1 MDMCPAGDTMTPKQA
16 KKKAD
21 SWMDLYKR
29 KDHEEIEV
37 ELGKELPHGP
47 VLFYNEL
54 VIDHCT
60 NPRNVGEIADADGYA
75 HIGDPSCGDYMKLW
89 IKVASGRIA
98 DIKFLS
104 SGCAGAIATSSMTTV
119 LARGKTIE
127 EAKKISDADVILALE
142 GVPGRNGNCVL
153 SGTTALIEA
162 IGDYEGKSG
171 GAKKGA

>member
-1 MDMCPAGDTMTPKQA
+1 MSPVGDTMKQKHT
-16 KKKAD
+16 KKRSD
-21 SWMDLYKR
+21 SWMDLYR
-29 KDHEEIEV
+29 KNEPEEVETTV

-60 NPRNVGEIADADGYA
+60 NPRNVGEIANADGYA

-89 IKVASGRIA
+89 IKVALGRIA

-127 EAKKISDADVILALE
+127 EAKRITDADVILALE
-142 GVPGRNGNCVL
+142 GVPGRNGKCIL
-153 SGTTALIEA
+153 SGTTALLEA
-162 IGDYEGKSG
+162 IGDYERRSG
-171 GAKKGA
+171 QSKKNA

>member
-1 MDMCPAGDTMTPKQA
+1 MSPAGDTMKQRHT
-16 KKKAD
+16 KKKSD
-21 SWMDLYKR
+21 NWMDLYKR
-29 KDHEEIEV
+29 KENEESEV
-37 ELGKELPHGP
+37 ELGKELHHGP
-47 VLFYNEL
+47 ILFYNEL

-60 NPRNVGEIADADGYA
+60 SPRNVGELADADGYA

-142 GVPGRNGNCVL
+142 GVPGRDSKCIL
-153 SGTTALIEA
+153 SGTTALLEA
-162 IGDYEGKSG
+162 IGDYERKSSQSEKN
-171 GAKKGA
+171 A

>member
-1 MDMCPAGDTMTPKQA
+1 MGMSPVGDTMKQKQV
-16 KKKAD
+16 KKKSD

-29 KDHEEIEV
+29 KESEETEV

-47 VLFYNEL
+47 ILFYNEL

-60 NPRNVGEIADADGYA
+60 NPRNVGQIANADGYA
-75 HIGDPSCGDYMKLW
+75 NIGDPSCGDYMKLW

-127 EAKKISDADVILALE
+127 EAKRITDADVILALE
-142 GVPGRNGNCVL
+142 GVPGRSGKCIL
-153 SGTTALIEA
+153 SGTTALLEA
-162 IGDYEGKSG
+162 IGDYERRSG
-171 GAKKGA
+171 QSKKNA

>member
-1 MDMCPAGDTMTPKQA
+1 MKQKQA
-16 KKKAD
+16 KKKSD

-29 KDHEEIEV
+29 REPEETEV

-47 VLFYNEL
+47 ILFYNEL

-60 NPRNVGEIADADGYA
+60 NPRNIGEIANADGYA

-127 EAKKISDADVILALE
+127 EAKRITDADVILALE

-153 SGTTALIEA
+153 SGTTALLEA
-162 IGDYEGKSG
+162 IGDYERKSG
-171 GAKKGA
+171 GAKKSA

>member
-1 MDMCPAGDTMTPKQA
+1 
-16 KKKAD
+16 
-21 SWMDLYKR
+21 MDLYRR
-29 KDHEEIEV
+29 KEPEEMEAVV

-47 VLFYNEL
+47 ILFYNEL

-60 NPRNVGEIADADGYA
+60 NPRNFGEIADADGYA
-75 HIGDPSCGDYMKLW
+75 HIGDPSCGDEMKLW

-119 LARGKTIE
+119 LAKGKAIE

-142 GVPGRNGNCVL
+142 GVPGRNGKCIL
-153 SGTTALIEA
+153 SGTTALLEA
-162 IGDYEGKSG
+162 IRDYEHKSG
-171 GAKKGA
+171 QSRKNT

>member
-1 MDMCPAGDTMTPKQA
+1 
-16 KKKAD
+16 
-21 SWMDLYKR
+21 
-29 KDHEEIEV
+29 
-37 ELGKELPHGP
+37 
-47 VLFYNEL
+47 
-54 VIDHCT
+54 
-60 NPRNVGEIADADGYA
+60 
-75 HIGDPSCGDYMKLW
+75 
-89 IKVASGRIA
+89 
-98 DIKFLS
+98 
-104 SGCAGAIATSSMTTV
+104 MTTV